1 MENPQG
7 HWAMATA
14 CLAIRIYR
22 QIYQD
27 GNHKEM
33 PQKLLKGLFAVLN
46 LISGNPVFINDDIC
60 KKNKKGMN
68 GIKNGIDCHNKQ
80 VLGDGPW
87 IKCFQWVYSAQKGFT
102 YVNGVNPQ
110 SRIGTNFTY
119 VSL

>member
-22 QIYQD
+22 QIYQG

-33 PQKLLKGLFAVLN
+33 PQKPLKGLFAVLN

-60 KKNKKGMN
+60 KKNKKCMN
-68 GIKNGIDCHNKQ
+68 GME
-80 VLGDGPW
+80 LRM
-87 IKCFQWVYSAQKGFT
+87 AQT
-102 YVNGVNPQ
+102 VTIN
-110 SRIGTNFTY
+110 R
-119 VSL
+119 SLVMVPGSNE